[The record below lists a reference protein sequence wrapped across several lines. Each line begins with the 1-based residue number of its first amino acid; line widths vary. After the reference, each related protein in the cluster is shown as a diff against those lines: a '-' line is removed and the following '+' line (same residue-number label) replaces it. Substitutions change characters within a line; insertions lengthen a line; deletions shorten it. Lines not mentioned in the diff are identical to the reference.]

1 MADSNVFVRKSL
13 HQLGSV
19 TSKYASNQNNKIG
32 GGLESGEA
40 TPMQQMATMPAG
52 IMKNDPNQKNLS
64 KAATHVEIVSAMV
77 RLNNQGLSVPFKIED
92 FKKLPKIPNT
102 GARVMKKKNITDL
115 GAGKNMISIDEESY
129 AG

>member
-1 MADSNVFVRKSL
+1 
-13 HQLGSV
+13 
-19 TSKYASNQNNKIG
+19 
-32 GGLESGEA
+32 
-40 TPMQQMATMPAG
+40 MATMPAG